1 MAFRLYA
8 YVSIDLPPPF
18 ADFAAGRDKS
28 RGRLEMIMKIMQTKK
43 GGVVE
48 KLLLKRDRTTL
59 RTDRVLSWSNKQART
74 PLPVSRESVV
84 PAGGYTI
91 ALASWEDVGRD
102 DWGEDSDLVDDWDED
117 SDLVEAMKSHLKALL
132 MARRCPDIYLM
143 RCAQAFDDDDSLSLL
158 WWTNREES
166 EEPEEKEESDDDD
179 DETSESSEESTD
191 EDTRAYH
198 KSVYGN
204 GDGDDEQV

>member
-1 MAFRLYA
+1 MSA
-8 YVSIDLPPPF
+8 
-18 ADFAAGRDKS
+18 
-28 RGRLEMIMKIMQTKK
+28 
-43 GGVVE
+43 
-48 KLLLKRDRTTL
+48 
-59 RTDRVLSWSNKQART
+59 
-74 PLPVSRESVV
+74 ESVI
-84 PAGGYTI
+84 PGGGYTI
-91 ALASWEDVGRD
+91 LVSSWDDVGR
-102 DWGEDSDLVDDWDED
+102 DDWDED

-143 RCAQAFDDDDSLSLL
+143 RYAQAFDDDDSLSLL